1 MGGALELT
9 QTPLINSDLANFGVR
24 HRRDKRGG
32 NDGGTHS
39 QLMRGESKITKTVIL
54 GKFRA
59 WKSFSAASHGIRT
72 TAILHLHGNVI
83 DKNE

>member
-1 MGGALELT
+1 ME
-9 QTPLINSDLANFGVR
+9 
-24 HRRDKRGG
+24 H
-32 NDGGTHS
+32 THS
-39 QLMRGESKITKTVIL
+39 LMRGESKITKTVIL

-72 TAILHLHGNVI
+72 TAILHLHGNVV